1 MKVSKQTDFYY
12 SGKIE
17 LLKKDTVAIFCSR
30 EIPLSLYHPA
40 NELFLKMLSLPIVL
54 AGGWQS
60 VMEKRILK
68 NYTAQNG
75 SARAQIIYFLAK
87 GIKGFS
93 LPAYLEKPYNEGNLL
108 VVSPCLA
115 EKRIS
120 SKKVQARDEL
130 ILRLIDRYL
139 FLYINPGGHLETVY
153 KTCLQQKKIVRLLKH
168 HLNAEYLKDNVK
180 PIEEINVEDLING

>member
-1 MKVSKQTDFYY
+1 MKEIKQDDFYY

-17 LLKKDTVAIFCSR
+17 LLKRNRVAIFCSR
-30 EIPLSLYHPA
+30 EIPLSIYHQA

-60 VMEKRILK
+60 ATEKRVLR
-68 NYTAQNG
+68 NYKTLNSRPA
-75 SARAQIIYFLAK
+75 SIIYFLAK
-87 GIKGFS
+87 GIRNFT

-108 VVSPCLA
+108 VVSPYLK

-120 SKKVQARDEL
+120 FKRVEKRDEL

-139 FLYINPGGHLETVY
+139 FLYINPGGYLERIY
-153 KTCLQQKKIVRLLKH
+153 ESCLQKEKRVYLLKH
-168 HLNAEYLKDNVK
+168 HLNAEYIRDDVR
-180 PIEEINVEDLING
+180 PIEEANMENLIDG